1 MLEHNHC
8 CCAAGTYLCD
18 GDNTGSWSAP
28 DVIGG
33 KKRILNICPTIHS
46 EQERTGCSGVQG
58 CPLIPSTMTQIP
70 QTPPTVAM
78 DVICDSPLPN
88 PWIVKKG
95 VLITT
100 CHNMLREGVADLVRK
115 SFTPSYVCSDP
126 LIHTGRTMQG
136 INILPAGSQPRN
148 NLSQI
153 PEDFKKIVT
162 S

>member
-1 MLEHNHC
+1 
-8 CCAAGTYLCD
+8 
-18 GDNTGSWSAP
+18 
-28 DVIGG
+28 
-33 KKRILNICPTIHS
+33 
-46 EQERTGCSGVQG
+46 
-58 CPLIPSTMTQIP
+58 
-70 QTPPTVAM
+70 M